1 MGLNHARQEG
11 RMLCDRCGQ
20 REATHHDLVVD
31 GSEVQETHL
40 CEPCAQF
47 VAGQGKGAE
56 PEGESPATLGDWL
69 TNFVLT
75 PPVPGAGQTSGG
87 TPPGGGAAGRK
98 RAATSCTSCGLT
110 FAELKKSGLVGCEH
124 CYTVFESRLLPLVQR
139 AHEGGARHVGKQPS
153 RWVPGGSAAGGDAGA
168 DEGDGGESSA
178 GPRTV
183 AQEVE
188 VLRAAL
194 AEAVATE
201 AYEEAAAL
209 RDRLEALLRGGSQG
223 SGPGGGD

>member
-1 MGLNHARQEG
+1 
-11 RMLCDRCGQ
+11 MLCDRCGQ

-40 CEPCAQF
+40 CESCAQT

-75 PPVPGAGQTSGG
+75 PPGSGVGGEQAVSGAAPEGGAG
-87 TPPGGGAAGRK
+87 GRK
-98 RAATSCTSCGLT
+98 RAATTCGSCGLT

-124 CYTVFESRLLPLVQR
+124 CYAAFESRLLPLVQR
-139 AHEGGARHVGKQPS
+139 AHEGGGRHVGKQPT
-153 RWVPGGSAAGGDAGA
+153 RWVPGGAMAARDAGADERGGDAGA
-168 DEGDGGESSA
+168 DE
-178 GPRTV
+178 PRTV

-188 VLRAAL
+188 VLRSAL
-194 AEAVATE
+194 AHAVATE

-209 RDRLEALLRGGSQG
+209 RDRLEALLGGGSA
-223 SGPGGGD
+223 GPGGGD